1 MKKLAATLLTAAAM
15 AVMPAAI
22 PLALAPGAHADVC
35 GDVGGRHVDVGG
47 CTNVVG
53 DVAAGVAVA
62 GDDEAAAQPR
72 GRLPAVTIAVSFEA
86 HSSEEPRWF
95 DLADP
100 AFGSRY

>member
-15 AVMPAAI
+15 AVVPAAI
-22 PLALAPGAHADVC
+22 PLALAPAAHADVC

-62 GDDEAAAQPR
+62 GDDEAAAQAASGQPPCYTAA
-72 GRLPAVTIAVSFEA
+72 GVPFYTPGS
-86 HSSEEPRWF
+86 
-95 DLADP
+95 DP
-100 AFGSRY
+100 CP

>member
-15 AVMPAAI
+15 AVVPVAI

-62 GDDEAAAQPR
+62 GDDEAAAQAASGQPPCYTAA
-72 GRLPAVTIAVSFEA
+72 GVPFYTPGS
-86 HSSEEPRWF
+86 
-95 DLADP
+95 DP
-100 AFGSRY
+100 CP

>member
-62 GDDEAAAQPR
+62 GDDEAAAQAASGQPPCYTAA
-72 GRLPAVTIAVSFEA
+72 GVPFYTPGS
-86 HSSEEPRWF
+86 
-95 DLADP
+95 DP
-100 AFGSRY
+100 CP